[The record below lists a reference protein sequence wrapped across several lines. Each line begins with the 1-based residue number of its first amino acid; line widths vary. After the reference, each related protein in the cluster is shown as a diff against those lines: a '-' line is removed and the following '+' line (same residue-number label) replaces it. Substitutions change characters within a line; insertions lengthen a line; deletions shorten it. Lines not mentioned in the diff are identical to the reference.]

1 MNWTIMQTYSLS
13 QAKSFEMI
21 GNQIFE
27 NWCKEEY
34 SSEIVSFN
42 VVNGAGGD
50 GGVESYAVLRN
61 GDIVAFQAKFFLSS
75 IDSSK
80 ISQIRNSIKTAFK
93 IRSQIKRYIIC
104 IPRDLASVT
113 GKGDN
118 TEDKRW
124 EELKDKILKE
134 YPDKCLEL
142 WTDSRITSELE
153 KNCNVGVLRFWF
165 QKAELSIE
173 VFRNA
178 LENAKSSWLQTKYVP
193 ELNTYGEI
201 DHLLELFL
209 GTKELNEKF
218 FKQLSTICKLGY
230 TFLEEA
236 NELLTV
242 YKNRDKGIDKIIND
256 TIKDIGKIIDTS
268 ERLQKRLINE
278 SESIEDLN
286 WSDYRLDYAYLIH
299 MLERDPGSHSLYSHK
314 RNVLN
319 ALKQLSQI
327 DLSELYKLIEYT
339 KKQKCIL
346 FLGNPGTGKTHG
358 VGAFAEKISVANL
371 HIPLLIQA
379 KNFASDK
386 TWKDII
392 IDTLGLSNTWS
403 EEELW
408 QGIVGLL
415 NRNRFRADYISE
427 KIKILPKAII
437 IVDGLDEAL
446 NEGTWENRIKEA
458 TNISLRYPQIRF
470 CFTARP
476 YIFSHP
482 DNWVMTERIRTSGD
496 VPVFKLFD
504 SYIKYYNISVTNYGW
519 LKNAINTPI
528 ALKLFC
534 DINQNKTVDVNNYS
548 EVTIPSLWRK
558 KIELMENEF
567 AAYATVLKK
576 RQLILT
582 AIKEIAYFFANDDSV
597 ECDELLKL
605 LSERLACSNEIV
617 DKILQFLENYGVI
630 YSVCNNGT
638 GIDKDTYIYHIGMQ
652 GYFDYAVAITLLDE
666 YGEPDR
672 IDFTNHKE
680 MQIDALY
687 ALGAI
692 CIQKNNYLITHNDS
706 FKNSFSDSI
715 ADEIQLYSLLYTNYK
730 NAVLFVEIVKSKMS
744 ENAES
749 LVTIVNQLILPLS
762 RQYGHPLGV
771 SLLDDFLNSFDKPA
785 DRDILWSIS
794 WKPEMGYEGKWYH
807 ESEIELSK
815 EVYNLLFDDKYNG
828 LPKIYAWALSSN
840 NNSLRHR
847 YRVALMNWAKN
858 APEEFFK
865 LFKEFA
871 EVNDP
876 QIRSDIFSILMCC
889 IYTVADNN
897 LIQVAVDW
905 ICNNVLSK
913 DKIDK
918 NRDVAIRYYSIAIIK
933 KAIVLGLISDEK
945 AQPFLPPYQSNNHFI
960 KLNDAALKG
969 TRMGGYSAI
978 TYDLARYVLIDRI
991 ANAFGIPNINEK
1003 FKTVIQN
1010 VALQNSKY
1018 SKIKFEQFIISA
1030 AYAFLLDTGW
1040 SEKEF
1045 NNTIRDDLSNDI
1057 IKVGVDNAIKSSYYA
1072 ATHGEMSKVMTLCEK
1087 YIWQAQKYIFG
1098 YVCDHLSQNDNEEIT
1113 DYGLLDDY
1121 VIPDQ
1126 ENIVLDEYNYSKKNP
1141 LHIPENNKVFYNEEV
1156 SDFSDIIKIVKTCQE
1171 IEWKPCVI
1179 FSNNTRY
1186 NINNNELLALYMY
1199 SCFTGKSG
1207 MERNLYINSII
1218 MNIDDVELF
1227 VSEMIELSKSTK
1239 FPDRLFDMPSW
1250 SGYVDSSC
1258 YITPKEICWFP
1269 WKKHYN
1275 GLNFEMFENLDLTP
1289 AVDEC
1294 TFTIQEQEKSC
1305 VLPSSIIRDL
1315 LDITDTDGLVYYDKN
1330 QKIMAEYILSGELL
1344 GTRQEYLL
1352 VDKDE
1357 IMNELSKRKKT
1368 ILWIMRSLDKET
1380 LKAREKY
1387 GNFYAENNRV
1397 YIGYLLHGEFYIY
1410 KIFESFDKNAK

>member
-1 MNWTIMQTYSLS
+1 MNWTTMQTYGLS
-13 QAKSFEMI
+13 QEKSFEMI

-34 SSEIVSFN
+34 CSEIVSFN
-42 VVNGAGGD
+42 VVNGSGGD
-50 GGVESYAVLRN
+50 GGVESYAVLKN

-80 ISQIRNSIKTAFK
+80 ISQIRNSINTAFK
-93 IRSQIKRYIIC
+93 IRSQIKRYIVC
-104 IPRDLASVT
+104 IPRDLASLT

-118 TEDKRW
+118 TEEKKWND
-124 EELKDKILKE
+124 LKEAILKK
-134 YPDKCLEL
+134 YPDKCIEL
-142 WTDSRITSELE
+142 WTDSRITSEFE
-153 KNCNVGVLRFWF
+153 KNCNAGVFRYWF
-165 QKAELSIE
+165 QKAELSID
-173 VFRNA
+173 VFINA
-178 LENAKSSWLQTKYVP
+178 FEKAKASWLQTKYVP

-201 DHLLELFL
+201 DHIL
-209 GTKELNEKF
+209 GLYLGNKETSEKYYMQLNRITE
-218 FKQLSTICKLGY
+218 LGY
-230 TFLEEA
+230 SFILAADDLLAVYSGKNKSTV
-236 NELLTV
+236 EL
-242 YKNRDKGIDKIIND
+242 
-256 TIKDIGKIIDTS
+256 IKDTKRSIKKIIDIS
-268 ERLQKRLINE
+268 ENLRKWLVDETIFVV
-278 SESIEDLN
+278 DLN
-286 WSDYRLDYAYLIH
+286 WSDYRFDYDYVIH
-299 MLERDPGSHSLYSHK
+299 MMENDPSLNRYYSYK
-314 RNVLN
+314 KDVIKVLRE
-319 ALKQLSQI
+319 LSQI
-327 DLSELYKLIEYT
+327 GIEELYSIIEYA
-339 KKQKCIL
+339 KNRKSIL

-358 VGAFAEKISVANL
+358 VGAFAEKIIGSNL
-371 HIPLLIQA
+371 HISLLIQA
-379 KNFASDK
+379 KSFASDK

-408 QGIVGLL
+408 QGIISLL
-415 NRNRFRADYISE
+415 NRNRFREEYIND
-427 KIKILPKAII
+427 KMKILPKVII
-437 IVDGLDEAL
+437 VVDGLDESL
-446 NEGTWENRIKEA
+446 DGETWEKRIKEA
-458 TNISLRYPQIRF
+458 NSISSKYTQIRF
-470 CFTARP
+470 CFTSRP
-476 YIFSHP
+476 YVFSRP
-482 DNWVMTERIRTSGD
+482 DNWVMTERIRISGD

-504 SYIKYYNISVTNYGW
+504 SYFEFYNITVINSCW
-519 LKNAINTPI
+519 LKNAIYTPI

-558 KIELMENEF
+558 KIKLMENEF
-567 AAYATVLKK
+567 AGYATVSKK

-582 AIKEIAYFFANDDSV
+582 AMKEIAYFFANDDSV

-617 DKILQFLENYGVI
+617 DKILQFLEDYGVI

-897 LIQVAVDW
+897 LIQEAIDW
-905 ICNNVLSK
+905 ICNNVLGK
-913 DKIDK
+913 EKIYK

-933 KAIVLGLISDEK
+933 RAIGLGLISDEK
-945 AQPFLPPYQSNNHFI
+945 AQSFLPPYRANNTFI
-960 KLNDAALKG
+960 KLEL
-969 TRMGGYSAI
+969 
-978 TYDLARYVLIDRI
+978 
-991 ANAFGIPNINEK
+991 
-1003 FKTVIQN
+1003 
-1010 VALQNSKY
+1010 
-1018 SKIKFEQFIISA
+1018 
-1030 AYAFLLDTGW
+1030 
-1040 SEKEF
+1040 
-1045 NNTIRDDLSNDI
+1045 
-1057 IKVGVDNAIKSSYYA
+1057 
-1072 ATHGEMSKVMTLCEK
+1072 
-1087 YIWQAQKYIFG
+1087 
-1098 YVCDHLSQNDNEEIT
+1098 
-1113 DYGLLDDY
+1113 
-1121 VIPDQ
+1121 
-1126 ENIVLDEYNYSKKNP
+1126 
-1141 LHIPENNKVFYNEEV
+1141 PEN
-1156 SDFSDIIKIVKTCQE
+1156 
-1171 IEWKPCVI
+1171 
-1179 FSNNTRY
+1179 
-1186 NINNNELLALYMY
+1186 
-1199 SCFTGKSG
+1199 
-1207 MERNLYINSII
+1207 
-1218 MNIDDVELF
+1218 
-1227 VSEMIELSKSTK
+1227 
-1239 FPDRLFDMPSW
+1239 
-1250 SGYVDSSC
+1250 
-1258 YITPKEICWFP
+1258 
-1269 WKKHYN
+1269 
-1275 GLNFEMFENLDLTP
+1275 
-1289 AVDEC
+1289 
-1294 TFTIQEQEKSC
+1294 
-1305 VLPSSIIRDL
+1305 
-1315 LDITDTDGLVYYDKN
+1315 
-1330 QKIMAEYILSGELL
+1330 
-1344 GTRQEYLL
+1344 
-1352 VDKDE
+1352 
-1357 IMNELSKRKKT
+1357 
-1368 ILWIMRSLDKET
+1368 
-1380 LKAREKY
+1380 
-1387 GNFYAENNRV
+1387 
-1397 YIGYLLHGEFYIY
+1397 
-1410 KIFESFDKNAK
+1410 